1 MAQAIIAQCAKVDKA
16 GTGTVKH
23 DSLAKALKAALPD
36 AWHDDE
42 IESLLHPWGAAV
54 EYKDPRWEDFV
65 GWLFRDRSPVPRPV
79 WDLRLGFRDEQAV
92 AKIMAAMSSLCHVGC
107 GDLLCLYPLF
117 ALDCT
122 FVNDFAGED
131 VVKALA
137 EEGVKLI
144 ALRCAGFD
152 RVDLQAAKEAGV
164 AVARVP
170 AYSLRDQFSQQPSV
184 WSQGYENRRIP
195 NSYRNSRLGNFKL
208 EPRVRSPRKKASD
221 SQCKRIGTIAAT
233 VLKKGF
239 ECDVVAYDVF
249 PNPKISD
256 PAPDGLGIPY
266 LDLDTAPLLPS
277 TKHMINAE
285 KLKIMKKGIMIVNTS
300 RGGLIDTAA
309 LIQGLKDG
317 TIAGAAMDVVEGEA
331 PYFFRDFS
339 TSCVTDDNIATLV
352 RMPNVAWKTISDTTL
367 KSMQGVREGTG
378 PPKQNG
384 VLVCLPPE
392 APKDNAKGELLIK
405 AVWKEL
411 PAPGPELKEKDLPA
425 LENAHVAFYSAMP
438 HDKEVFE
445 KMSEE
450 IFLEFDA
457 NITFQFFKAALC
469 PETVEQ
475 AKGADAV
482 GGKASQASEELS
494 KLLTTFDQ
502 YEFGVKM
509 VALRCGGF
517 NNVDVETAD
526 ELGLTIA
533 RVPAYSAFGSG
544 EHAVAL
550 ATSVN
555 RSIPQ
560 AAEGTRRSNF
570 ALNGL
575 LGFDMVGKKV
585 GIIGTGRTGCVAA
598 RIFKNGYR
606 CDVIAHDIEEN
617 ELVCDAPPA
626 GLGIPYVRL
635 GMGLKRSLDE
645 LLRTSDI
652 ICLHVPLLRETAKL
666 INADAI
672 AKMKRGV
679 ILVNVSRGGL
689 IDTRA
694 LIDGLRQGIVGGAG
708 LDVVAEEGE
717 YFHRDWSNKMQ
728 SDDLMTLIGFNNVVV
743 TSHQAWFTKEALRSI
758 IHTTLCNLNAAR
770 NGVRPPWQ
778 RGKYDTLVHRSAC
791 TGPETERGEDCTV
804 PFATEEAAL
813 KASAA
818 EAAFSYLKDGDG
830 DQDEDQI
837 AVMMVVVV
845 MSTALMI
852 TTTTMMMMLMKVV
865 VTRILIRDDGFQK
878 MARGAG
884 WRVGW
889 MDGRMDGWMDGV
901 PDDVPDDVD
910 DDHDGV
916 DADAAAAA
924 AAAADDDDDD
934 DDANGDDDDDDDEEN
949 GDGSHD
955 DGSNGCV
962 ETDARQLRNSRKV
975 VPDTAVLGYPREREW
990 QTTPVVTLRPAS
1002 SVNVAPLSSD
1012 KFYGAGPLEEGAPVL
1027 GPWVAFEDTS
1037 AHSDFAGMGMARP
1050 SGGFPCQ
1057 SEAGKGS
1064 AWAGACK
1071 PPLLCFD
1078 KARLQLLAP
1087 PTVTA
1092 QDGPALPPIDLT
1104 ALQTAVCRNTP
1115 EAQHMQACVAVK
1127 LRQVDTTNLVSVH
1140 RHVNRILLEA
1150 AATAFPKQPPADNR
1164 VSAQPA
1170 FRVTAKSVWHLYH
1183 TLKQPRVC
1191 APREIFE
1198 KWKLA
1203 AAFARASKILRK
1215 QSHSLKKQ
1223 FYESQVEQAEHAAN
1237 HNDQRSLFLIIKRL
1251 SPKSHN
1257 IACRLRGSDGHL
1269 LTGPEQMQRIVAYG
1283 NETFAAK
1290 DDEHPRIPL
1299 ATALR
1304 ISSQDIAQELRK
1316 LGVSKAVPRHIA
1328 PAAVWKQCSQDL
1340 GCILSHAICHHMQPG
1355 NTGELDEDWK
1365 SSYVV
1370 WIPKPGKPQL
1380 DVTSLRPIGLSSPAS
1395 KALAGSLRHHLL
1407 RGLAPA
1413 LRMTPQFAYAKSRG
1427 TADALLRAHM
1437 HFEAVTKLVQ
1447 DTQCTRFQKQA
1458 GGRARAVVGGLGL
1471 SLDLSKAF
1479 DGVTRAHIYSSM
1491 EQHGVPQDV
1500 ITIIQQLHY
1509 RAQYVYQTG
1518 AQSGSTTTSNGIKQG
1533 CVIAPYLWNYF
1544 SLAYLSMLK
1553 ERRSSAWIQQ
1563 VLTLFADDVWGAWE
1577 IRSARDLDQAIA
1589 DVSLIL
1595 EALETLNMTINYS
1608 KTAILLKLV
1617 GKDARRLKQQHTF
1630 LKAGQPHLRVSVH
1643 GRDCGI
1649 PIKDQHEYLGTI
1661 VTYRHRHQRNM
1672 QHRLKA
1678 CAVRYQGLR
1687 KLLNGSHHLAVHH
1700 RLRLWQ
1706 ACVCTSAFYAQH
1718 IVGVTTSTIA
1728 TLTTTLTR
1736 HLRAIFRIPSHLTH
1750 ITTREVWQQAN
1761 LPMPGWAL
1769 QHAQQQ
1775 FIAKLEHRAEHAPDI
1790 TTVSPIMQH
1799 IKREAARLEAML
1811 MSEAEGLAKLPPQP
1825 PVVSC
1830 PYCQE
1835 AFVSENAM
1843 RVHCGLKHESV
1854 PKHSTRTPT
1863 VFCPELHSQ
1872 AGMPACQLCKRQFW
1886 RWAHLVAHIES
1897 GACKCLG
1904 GDSEV
1909 RAPLPPDHAPAQIKQ
1924 PPTVGLGLF
1933 EEENAANL
1941 MLGQDHDFAINEE
1954 AAIFANCW
1962 SETPEFLLGP
1972 SAPLTPDHR
1981 SQKRHR
1987 PNQPPHWPGRHPSH
2001 YHEPRG
2007 NPFGSSSYGP
2017 PRPPPQHDPLR
2028 LLTRVVLQQEQTISR
2043 LRHDKTFI
2051 LFMRQG
2057 EDGTLG
2063 SLMRVAKEWNNK
2075 KSQENSAVRSP
2086 LRTVLLSSMIG
2097 ALLKLAQQAVATEE
2111 NKKKMV
2117 TAEWLT
2123 ANSEWTYRVWNHAE
2137 RRLVV
2142 DTNKSPLQHT
2152 EATRILTFLLEH
2164 LTGEAIQ
2171 RFNSTVTL
2179 PKLEQQGANIATFAL
2194 EVSLRGK
2201 AAAELY
2207 HSFERLCGNAIMNLI
2222 GVSMKKDT
2230 LPQTPAAKQLA
2241 NLFYQRRQQPGDP
2254 PTAATA
2260 DATARYRSLSI
2271 SGALRDVNWVSLLTS
2286 QLNLVRAQLS
2296 ALTRQVENL
2305 QPGHAELKDD
2315 LHTLGAR
2322 LQSMEME
2329 MRQNRV
2335 IKANL
2340 SQAPTPAR
2348 INLHS
2353 LDD

>member
-1 MAQAIIAQCAKVDKA
+1 M
-16 GTGTVKH
+16 
-23 DSLAKALKAALPD
+23 
-36 AWHDDE
+36 
-42 IESLLHPWGAAV
+42 
-54 EYKDPRWEDFV
+54 
-65 GWLFRDRSPVPRPV
+65 
-79 WDLRLGFRDEQAV
+79 
-92 AKIMAAMSSLCHVGC
+92 M
-107 GDLLCLYPLF
+107 
-117 ALDCT
+117 
-122 FVNDFAGED
+122 
-131 VVKALA
+131 
-137 EEGVKLI
+137 
-144 ALRCAGFD
+144 
-152 RVDLQAAKEAGV
+152 
-164 AVARVP
+164 
-170 AYSLRDQFSQQPSV
+170 
-184 WSQGYENRRIP
+184 
-195 NSYRNSRLGNFKL
+195 
-208 EPRVRSPRKKASD
+208 
-221 SQCKRIGTIAAT
+221 
-233 VLKKGF
+233 
-239 ECDVVAYDVF
+239 
-249 PNPKISD
+249 
-256 PAPDGLGIPY
+256 
-266 LDLDTAPLLPS
+266 
-277 TKHMINAE
+277 MI
-285 KLKIMKKGIMIVNTS
+285 
-300 RGGLIDTAA
+300 
-309 LIQGLKDG
+309 
-317 TIAGAAMDVVEGEA
+317 
-331 PYFFRDFS
+331 
-339 TSCVTDDNIATLV
+339 
-352 RMPNVAWKTISDTTL
+352 
-367 KSMQGVREGTG
+367 
-378 PPKQNG
+378 
-384 VLVCLPPE
+384 
-392 APKDNAKGELLIK
+392 
-405 AVWKEL
+405 
-411 PAPGPELKEKDLPA
+411 
-425 LENAHVAFYSAMP
+425 
-438 HDKEVFE
+438 
-445 KMSEE
+445 
-450 IFLEFDA
+450 
-457 NITFQFFKAALC
+457 
-469 PETVEQ
+469 
-475 AKGADAV
+475 
-482 GGKASQASEELS
+482 
-494 KLLTTFDQ
+494 
-502 YEFGVKM
+502 
-509 VALRCGGF
+509 
-517 NNVDVETAD
+517 
-526 ELGLTIA
+526 
-533 RVPAYSAFGSG
+533 
-544 EHAVAL
+544 
-550 ATSVN
+550 
-555 RSIPQ
+555 
-560 AAEGTRRSNF
+560 
-570 ALNGL
+570 
-575 LGFDMVGKKV
+575 
-585 GIIGTGRTGCVAA
+585 
-598 RIFKNGYR
+598 
-606 CDVIAHDIEEN
+606 
-617 ELVCDAPPA
+617 
-626 GLGIPYVRL
+626 
-635 GMGLKRSLDE
+635 
-645 LLRTSDI
+645 
-652 ICLHVPLLRETAKL
+652 
-666 INADAI
+666 
-672 AKMKRGV
+672 
-679 ILVNVSRGGL
+679 
-689 IDTRA
+689 
-694 LIDGLRQGIVGGAG
+694 
-708 LDVVAEEGE
+708 
-717 YFHRDWSNKMQ
+717 
-728 SDDLMTLIGFNNVVV
+728 
-743 TSHQAWFTKEALRSI
+743 
-758 IHTTLCNLNAAR
+758 
-770 NGVRPPWQ
+770 
-778 RGKYDTLVHRSAC
+778 
-791 TGPETERGEDCTV
+791 
-804 PFATEEAAL
+804 
-813 KASAA
+813 
-818 EAAFSYLKDGDG
+818 
-830 DQDEDQI
+830 
-837 AVMMVVVV
+837 
-845 MSTALMI
+845 
-852 TTTTMMMMLMKVV
+852 MMMMMMMMMMIGSTQIDFII
-865 VTRILIRDDGFQK
+865 TRQRAAHLQAKRAYSDHTFPVGGSRLSGHYPIR
-878 MARGAG
+878 A
-884 WRVGW
+884 
-889 MDGRMDGWMDGV
+889 
-901 PDDVPDDVD
+901 
-910 DDHDGV
+910 
-916 DADAAAAA
+916 
-924 AAAADDDDDD
+924 
-934 DDANGDDDDDDDEEN
+934 
-949 GDGSHD
+949 
-955 DGSNGCV
+955 
-962 ETDARQLRNSRKV
+962 QL
-975 VPDTAVLGYPREREW
+975 P
-990 QTTPVVTLRPAS
+990 
-1002 SVNVAPLSSD
+1002 
-1012 KFYGAGPLEEGAPVL
+1012 
-1027 GPWVAFEDTS
+1027 
-1037 AHSDFAGMGMARP
+1037 M
-1050 SGGFPCQ
+1050 Q
-1057 SEAGKGS
+1057 SYH
-1064 AWAGACK
+1064 K
-1071 PPLLCFD
+1071 PPS
-1078 KARLQLLAP
+1078 
-1087 PTVTA
+1087 

-1941 MLGQDHDFAINEE
+1941 PLVRRSAFQHSLDSWEKWLSIPAVRLELTQHCVLCHFWVADFRHMKQHLNRAHLREL
-1954 AAIFANCW
+1954 
-1962 SETPEFLLGP
+1962 PDLLP
-1972 SAPLTPDHR
+1972 R
-1981 SQKRHR
+1981 SLNLCASFKSQLRRGSGCIWCGHKVGA
-1987 PNQPPHWPGRHPSH
+1987 PGRHVSQCTPLVQLCVAVTYCKDARARSRLCDQRGGGDIRQLLVGNSGVSLGSISPSH
-2001 YHEPRG
+2001 SGPPITEA
-2007 NPFGSSSYGP
+2007 SSSQPATTLAGTTSIAL
-2017 PRPPPQHDPLR
+2017 PRTPRQSIR
-2028 LLTRVVLQQEQTISR
+2028 QQ
-2043 LRHDKTFI
+2043 L
-2051 LFMRQG
+2051 
-2057 EDGTLG
+2057 
-2063 SLMRVAKEWNNK
+2063 
-2075 KSQENSAVRSP
+2075 
-2086 LRTVLLSSMIG
+2086 LRTSATTASARSTP
-2097 ALLKLAQQAVATEE
+2097 ALDTGCSTTGTDHQSTQTRQDL
-2111 NKKKMV
+2111 
-2117 TAEWLT
+2117 
-2123 ANSEWTYRVWNHAE
+2123 H
-2137 RRLVV
+2137 LV
-2142 DTNKSPLQHT
+2142 H
-2152 EATRILTFLLEH
+2152 EAGGGRNTRILDAC
-2164 LTGEAIQ
+2164 GQ
-2171 RFNSTVTL
+2171 GM
-2179 PKLEQQGANIATFAL
+2179 EQQKVPGEL
-2194 EVSLRGK
+2194 SRSLTAAHGSLVEHDWGPSQTGSTGRSHRGK
-2201 AAAELY
+2201 QEEDGDRGVAHGKLRMDLPGMEPRRETIGGRHQQVSPPAHGGHPHPDLPARASHRGSDPEIQLHCDPAQAGATGSQHSDFRSRGVSSWQGSCGTVSQFRATVRQCHHESHWSFDEKRHAAANTGGQTVGQSLLPAPTAARP
-2207 HSFERLCGNAIMNLI
+2207 SAN
-2222 GVSMKKDT
+2222 DT
-2230 LPQTPAAKQLA
+2230 APLPTPISPKHTIE
-2241 NLFYQRRQQPGDP
+2241 GDP

-2260 DATARYRSLSI
+2260 DATARPLALPCIRFKSGSNSCYLNSFLNCMWLVTQATNHCHLLPKVFWVKSEQPHTATRLMGLRLLGWSHPQRQHDVAEIIDFLQPRLLATSIPGSWETRQQTPGDLIYTSPVGAQRCVTLPLNPQYPAFEVQELVNQWCSQSAIHALTVTPPWLFLQLPRFHYHAPGWPEKQTHAYMLTPGINIPKFRDPHCTDVEWVPYHIIAYIQHHGNTPASGHYTTVAVQQDQYWLIDDDKDPRLMTSVQLNHLSTNAYIVLVARDACDRATLPHPAPNLPACSSRSPNLLPDPHGKLEAHKRATARGRQLGVTSDI
-2271 SGALRDVNWVSLLTS
+2271 SAESGASTAECLDTAGRKLAA
-2286 QLNLVRAQLS
+2286 RACRAEGRSSHTRRPSSVHGNGDATESGNQGQPEPGS
-2296 ALTRQVENL
+2296 DSGSHQPAL
-2305 QPGHAELKDD
+2305 PG
-2315 LHTLGAR
+2315 
-2322 LQSMEME
+2322 
-2329 MRQNRV
+2329 
-2335 IKANL
+2335 
-2340 SQAPTPAR
+2340 
-2348 INLHS
+2348 
-2353 LDD
+2353 